1 MSNVDPQSAAEFI
14 ALEKLRLAVLQY
26 REEVGQLLQKR
37 GLASTASVPLVD
49 LEELPPEFAL
59 LAQTAMSDLSRAP
72 IRVEAPRPAA
82 PPPVVVPPVVAPVVA
97 PPAPVAPPIVV
108 TPKAMPSP
116 PLVPLVAPLVSPAS
130 KPQLI
135 AATIPQDEPDEFT
148 GATQDIRVKTSPFAP
163 LTPSQPIPQVRPE
176 LNLPARPEL
185 GLPTRPEPLMRSAP
199 ELIAEIKTPLPLSAE
214 AQATPRINLPS
225 ASPSAMMRR
234 PGMSPSMQIE
244 TVGSFLRRFRLASE

>member
-37 GLASTASVPLVD
+37 GLANTASIPLVD
-49 LEELPPEFAL
+49 LEDLPPEFAL
-59 LAQTAMSDLSRAP
+59 LAKTAMSDLGRTAP
-72 IRVEAPRPAA
+72 VRVEAPRPVA
-82 PPPVVVPPVVAPVVA
+82 PPPVVTPPPPAPFAAPVVV
-97 PPAPVAPPIVV
+97 APVAPPIVV
-108 TPKAMPSP
+108 TPTAMPSP
-116 PLVPLVAPLVSPAS
+116 PLVPLVSPLVSPAS

-176 LNLPARPEL
+176 L

-214 AQATPRINLPS
+214 AQATPRVNLPS